1 MTYSIR
7 IDREEFITVC
17 GDGIDNEALNFNQ
30 FVQDYIDKDDDGDC
44 DRDLIEESRQQ
55 NSDANLNRSD
65 GKVFQTKS
73 TANRYEKFA
82 IDSLFLFS
90 TPKPNLMNLILSV

>member
-1 MTYSIR
+1 MRRYFFSYRNNSNNSIN
-7 IDREEFITVC
+7 REEFITVC

-73 TANRYEKFA
+73 TAN
-82 IDSLFLFS
+82 SL
-90 TPKPNLMNLILSV
+90 I